1 MSTEYEYRS
10 DTCNH
15 EYRIW
20 EDAHMTLVL
29 AATPLGNPLDASAR
43 LKKAIESAEIIAA
56 EDSRRFH
63 RLASDLEVTF
73 TARIISFFEG
83 NEKERTAEILSLLRE
98 GKEVLVVTDAGMPT
112 ISDPGFRL
120 MRDAIAENLP
130 TVVIPGPSA
139 PTMAIALSGLP
150 TDRFTFEGFAPRAQG
165 ARNTFYEKLRF
176 EERTMV
182 IFEAPHRLHESLV
195 EAAEVLGGTR
205 RAAICRE
212 MTKTY
217 EETIR
222 GSLAELVTWAD
233 SREVLGEITLV
244 IAGVEEGSQSKSA
257 DDAVARVREYEQAG
271 MDRKAAIATVAEEL
285 SLPKKIVYAA
295 VVDANKM
302 SR

>member
-1 MSTEYEYRS
+1 M
-10 DTCNH
+10 
-15 EYRIW
+15 
-20 EDAHMTLVL
+20 ALVL

-43 LKKAIESAEIIAA
+43 LKMAIESAEIIAA

-63 RLASDLEVTF
+63 RLASDLGVTF

-83 NEKERTAEILSLLRE
+83 NESDRTQEILTLLRE

-120 MRDAIAENLP
+120 MRDAIAEKLP
-130 TVVIPGPSA
+130 TIVIPGPSA

-150 TDRFTFEGFAPRAQG
+150 TDRFTFEGFAPRAHG
-165 ARNTFYEKLRF
+165 ARTSFFESLRF

-195 EAAEVLGGTR
+195 DAAAILGADR
-205 RAAICRE
+205 AAAICRE

-222 GSLAELVTWAD
+222 GPLSELITWAAG
-233 SREVLGEITLV
+233 REVLGEITLV
-244 IAGVEEGSQSKSA
+244 IAGVAAGSEVRTA
-257 DDAVARVREYEQAG
+257 DDAVARVREYEAAG
-271 MDRKAAIATVAEEL
+271 MDRKGAIATVAEEF
-285 SLPKKIVYAA
+285 SIPKKIVYAA

>member
-1 MSTEYEYRS
+1 
-10 DTCNH
+10 
-15 EYRIW
+15 
-20 EDAHMTLVL
+20 
-29 AATPLGNPLDASAR
+29 
-43 LKKAIESAEIIAA
+43 
-56 EDSRRFH
+56 
-63 RLASDLEVTF
+63 
-73 TARIISFFEG
+73 
-83 NEKERTAEILSLLRE
+83 
-98 GKEVLVVTDAGMPT
+98 
-112 ISDPGFRL
+112 
-120 MRDAIAENLP
+120 MRDAIAEGIE
-130 TVVIPGPSA
+130 VSVIPGPSA
-139 PTMAIALSGLP
+139 VTMSVALSGLP
-150 TDRFTFEGFAPRAQG
+150 TDRFSFEGFPPRTAG
-165 ARNTFYEKLRF
+165 ARLATFEKLRF

-182 IFEAPHRLHESLV
+182 FFEAPHRLAESLV
-195 EAAEVLGGTR
+195 DAVNVFGTARLG
-205 RAAICRE
+205 AICRE

-222 GSLAELVTWAD
+222 GSLAELITWAD

>member
-1 MSTEYEYRS
+1 M
-10 DTCNH
+10 
-15 EYRIW
+15 
-20 EDAHMTLVL
+20 ALVL

-43 LKKAIESAEIIAA
+43 LKMAIESAEIIAA

-63 RLASDLEVTF
+63 RLASDLGVTF

-83 NEKERTAEILSLLRE
+83 NESDRTQEILTLLRE

-120 MRDAIAENLP
+120 MRDAIAEKLP
-130 TVVIPGPSA
+130 TIVIPGPSA

-150 TDRFTFEGFAPRAQG
+150 TDRFTFEGFAPRAHG
-165 ARNTFYEKLRF
+165 ARTSFYESLRF

-195 EAAEVLGGTR
+195 DAASILGADR
-205 RAAICRE
+205 AAAICRE

-222 GSLAELVTWAD
+222 GPLSELIAWAAG
-233 SREVLGEITLV
+233 REVLGEITLV
-244 IAGVEEGSQSKSA
+244 IAGVAAGSEVRTA
-257 DDAVARVREYEQAG
+257 DDAVARVREYEEAG
-271 MDRKAAIATVAEEL
+271 MDRKGAIATVAEEF
-285 SLPKKIVYAA
+285 SIPKKIVYAA

>member
-1 MSTEYEYRS
+1 
-10 DTCNH
+10 
-15 EYRIW
+15 
-20 EDAHMTLVL
+20 MTLVL

-83 NEKERTAEILSLLRE
+83 NEKERTSEILTLLRE

-112 ISDPGFRL
+112 ISDTGFRL

-165 ARNTFYEKLRF
+165 ARRAFYEKLRF

-182 IFEAPHRLHESLV
+182 TFEAPHRLLESLID
-195 EAAEVLGGTR
+195 AAAILGENR
-205 RAAICRE
+205 KAAICRE

-222 GSLAELVTWAD
+222 GTIAELIVWAR
-233 SREVLGEITLV
+233 SREILGEITLV
-244 IAGVEEGSQSKSA
+244 FAGIEAGSEIRTA
-257 DDAVARVREYEQAG
+257 DDAVARVREYEADG
-271 MDRKAAIATVAEEL
+271 MDRKGAIATVAEEFD
-285 SLPKKIVYAA
+285 LPKKIVYAA

>member
-1 MSTEYEYRS
+1 
-10 DTCNH
+10 
-15 EYRIW
+15 
-20 EDAHMTLVL
+20 MTLVL

-83 NEKERTAEILSLLRE
+83 NEKERTAEILTLLRE
-98 GKEVLVVTDAGMPT
+98 GREVLVVTDAGMPT

-165 ARNTFYEKLRF
+165 ARRAFYEKLRF

-182 IFEAPHRLHESLV
+182 TFEAPHRLLESLID
-195 EAAEVLGGTR
+195 AASILGENR
-205 RAAICRE
+205 KAAICRE

-222 GSLAELVTWAD
+222 GTIAELIVWARN
-233 SREVLGEITLV
+233 REVLGEMTLV
-244 IAGVEEGSQSKSA
+244 FAGIEAGSEIRTA
-257 DDAVARVREYEQAG
+257 VDAVARVREYEAAG
-271 MDRKAAIATVAEEL
+271 MDRKGAIATVAEEFD
-285 SLPKKIVYAA
+285 LPKKIVYAA